1 MAISKQR
8 IQVKNYGYAY
18 EERDAGAAGIKPG
31 MLVQVDTDGDVI
43 VHATEGGRAE
53 CLVALED
60 SLQGKTVDDAYTVDN
75 PVRLMIFRPGE
86 EFCGLL
92 EANQTIDIGEGLISA
107 GNGKFK
113 SATDS
118 GLTIASIVAYAMEA
132 EDTSGSSPA
141 DTLIHMRAA
150 GT

>member
-1 MAISKQR
+1 
-8 IQVKNYGYAY
+8 
-18 EERDAGAAGIKPG
+18 
-31 MLVQVDTDGDVI
+31 
-43 VHATEGGRAE
+43 
-53 CLVALED
+53 
-60 SLQGKTVDDAYTVDN
+60 
-75 PVRLMIFRPGE
+75 MIPAPPAE

-92 EANQTIDIGEGLISA
+92 EANQTISIGEGLISA

-132 EDTSGSSPA
+132 EDTSGSSPT